1 MQFLSSY
8 LKKRSLVLG
17 SKGFTLIELIL
28 VILLLGIIGVMG
40 GELISTAFKGFSDT
54 DARMELFEE
63 GKMALMRMER
73 EIHHMVPNA
82 IAIDNPDSATISFG
96 MIDDQALQGVSG
108 KFERVVEDDK
118 KIHDIGNTV
127 LAIGSLIS
135 IYNRSWVE
143 FSSTKG
149 DIRQI
154 YETTAEEGNMKLHK
168 AILGGEAA
176 ISRYYPI
183 KKAVRYH
190 LNGSVLSRTETSVT
204 TVSDFAN
211 VLTTAPSYPL
221 LSHIKDFSFSY
232 SPATLTRNALVR
244 INFTLQNNENSLNFH
259 KEIQVR
265 NVP

>member
-1 MQFLSSY
+1 MQFLILC
-8 LKKRSLVLG
+8 LKRRPLSFG
-17 SKGFTLIELIL
+17 REGFTLIELIL
-28 VILLLGIIGVMG
+28 VILLLGIIGAMG

-82 IAIDNPDSATISFG
+82 IDNPDSATISFG
-96 MIDDQALQGVSG
+96 MIDAQALRGVFG
-108 KFERVVEDDK
+108 GFERVDNDT
-118 KIHDIGNTV
+118 IHDIGNTV
-127 LAIGSLIS
+127 LATGSLIS
-135 IYNRSWVE
+135 IYNTSWAE
-143 FSSTKG
+143 FSSTNVG
-149 DIRQI
+149 IRQI
-154 YETTAEEGNMKLHK
+154 YGTTAAGGNMNLHK

-183 KKAVRYH
+183 TKAVRYH

-204 TVSDFAN
+204 TVSDFAT

-221 LSHIKDFSFSY
+221 LSHITDFSFSY

-259 KEIQVR
+259 KELQVR